1 MALRS
6 FWVLKKQ
13 HARERVCCSYLD
25 ESQQNLCLRLHPE
38 DLASEE
44 GEEAWPEALLSFA
57 LKETARDARCHELL
71 QEVQIRQFRY
81 SGRETWKQ
89 LVWSIRWRGIQGRP
103 GRGCLASTREASSRQ
118 RCDSKRQTFV
128 VAKAS
133 HRGGSW
139 PNDDQFGPPEK
150 ASGGCSERYVVG
162 ALERET
168 CAHGTTTL

>member
-81 SGRETWKQ
+81 SGRET
-89 LVWSIRWRGIQGRP
+89 
-103 GRGCLASTREASSRQ
+103 
-118 RCDSKRQTFV
+118 
-128 VAKAS
+128 
-133 HRGGSW
+133 
-139 PNDDQFGPPEK
+139 
-150 ASGGCSERYVVG
+150 
-162 ALERET
+162 
-168 CAHGTTTL
+168 